1 MKNHLMDDKRYMS
14 GLLSVCPA
22 EGDEGNG
29 SYKKRKDRNVGS
41 KNPLR

>member
-1 MKNHLMDDKRYMS
+1 MKSPLMDDKRYMS

-22 EGDEGNG
+22 EEDEENG
-29 SYKKRKDRNVGS
+29 SYKKRKDRDVGS